1 MRLALRCFAS
11 QAEAP
16 AVMAV
21 VTALTVVLE
30 EAAAVL
36 VHAAPTARAGRGLT
50 VTIPAAASTSL
61 LPSPSPSPAPGA
73 WRNLRCEVRWD
84 CNEHEG

>member
-1 MRLALRCFAS
+1 
-11 QAEAP
+11 
-16 AVMAV
+16 MAV
-21 VTALTVVLE
+21 VTALTPAAAAVVLD

-61 LPSPSPSPAPGA
+61 LPSPSPSPAPRD
-73 WRNLRCEVRWD
+73 WQNYHCEVRWD
-84 CNEHEG
+84 CNEYEG